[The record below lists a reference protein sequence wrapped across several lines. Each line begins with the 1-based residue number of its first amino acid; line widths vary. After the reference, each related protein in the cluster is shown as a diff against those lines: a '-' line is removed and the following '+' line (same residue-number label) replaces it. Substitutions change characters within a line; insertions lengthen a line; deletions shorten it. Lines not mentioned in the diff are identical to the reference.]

1 MAGFFGLSGSHFGR
15 FRAGHPHYM
24 AAYFSL
30 FPLLL
35 RVMHWRVVLR
45 IQQEL
50 LACIGEDAK

>member
-1 MAGFFGLSGSHFGR
+1 
-15 FRAGHPHYM
+15 M

-50 LACIGEDAK
+50 LASVGEGAK